1 MRCSHARHIT
11 SHGGEQMANDPKMD
25 QSVMISFDE
34 LDDIGV
40 DGPVEAEEPNAALS
54 QLGINKST
62 GGHRPIPAARPVH
75 VQQLNINE
83 PKKSN
88 ALLYIVLSLCA
99 VGLVAGGVILGGFL
113 NPNAVVLPSTSPV
126 NSSGSQTP
134 PPSSST
140 PPPSDAVKALLAED
154 QAKAEAEAVAKA
166 KAEAEA
172 KAKAEAEAAKAA
184 AKASASKRSSGKRA
198 KNRAKSRVAQAKPKA
213 EPPKATEPPPPP
225 PPKKSEAASL
235 LSSLKKGGKGSGS
248 ASATPDTKSN
258 LPARLGRSEILSTVR
273 KNQSGINQC
282 KAKLNPG
289 DSRVRVS
296 VRLKI
301 EKSGSVSSVQF
312 LDPAGYKGSPLEDCM
327 KSRVKRFKFPAFSGS
342 PMSIKLPF
350 IL

>member
-1 MRCSHARHIT
+1 
-11 SHGGEQMANDPKMD
+11 MANDPKMD

-88 ALLYIVLSLCA
+88 ALLYIVLALCA
-99 VGLVAGGVILGGFL
+99 VGLVAGGVILGGHL
-113 NPNAVVLPSTSPV
+113 NPIAVVTSPTTSPEV
-126 NSSGSQTP
+126 SSAPQTP
-134 PPSSST
+134 GSSPTT

-154 QAKAEAEAVAKA
+154 QAKAEAEAKA
-166 KAEAEA
+166 KAEAEAQA
-172 KAKAEAEAAKAA
+172 KAKAEAEAAKVAS
-184 AKASASKRSSGKRA
+184 KATASKRSSGKRSTS
-198 KNRAKSRVAQAKPKA
+198 RAQPKVAQAEPKK
-213 EPPKATEPPPPP
+213 EEPKATEPPPPP

-235 LSSLKKGGKGSGS
+235 LSSLKKGGKGSSS

-258 LPARLGRSEILSTVR
+258 LPARLGRSDILSTVR

-301 EKSGSVSSVQF
+301 EKSGDVSNVEC
-312 LDPAGYKGSPLEDCM
+312 LDPAGYKGSPLEGCM